1 MKLPLKRSSQ
11 SAAAPNWHP
20 NFRNTQLLPDL
31 KVVRTTFF
39 INAACIAIAS
49 AALMAA
55 GYREYQAFGLRSS
68 ISQAHKRMEEMKEQN
83 EKYLAA
89 NRKFMEGVRKFD
101 EARAFVESQIS
112 GTKLLVALATTLP
125 DLMELNVISYEK
137 RQLLLRGNIKQDS
150 ETASQLA
157 SAYLDVLRA
166 DANIGGTFN
175 DISLTS
181 LQRDQANQGMS
192 FEILLKQPA
201 VTDGRKPARVNK

>member
-11 SAAAPNWHP
+11 PAATPNWHP

-55 GYREYQAFGLRSS
+55 GYREYQAFSIRSS
-68 ISQAHKRMEEMKEQN
+68 MSQAHKRMEEMKDQN
-83 EKYLAA
+83 EKFLAA

-101 EARAFVESQIS
+101 EARAFIDSQIS

-125 DLMELNVISYEK
+125 DLMELNAITYEK
-137 RQLLLRGNIKQDS
+137 RQLLLRGIIKLDS
-150 ETASQLA
+150 ETASQAA
-157 SAYLDVLRA
+157 SAYLDALRA
-166 DANIGGTFN
+166 EPSIGKTFT

-181 LQRDQANQGMS
+181 LQRDQASQGMS
-192 FEILLKQPA
+192 FEILLKQPD
-201 VTDGRKPARVNK
+201 VTDGRKPARVKK